1 MEMKFELV
9 EKEAEE
15 SVGAIIKIVGV
26 GGCGCNIV
34 NDMCEIGIN
43 EAELIAVNTD
53 VQSLQRVDLAE
64 KVHIGKK
71 LRGGRGSGNNPGVG
85 EKAAEEDREYI
96 ENMLRGTDLLFITAG
111 LGGGTGSGAAPVIA
125 EIAREMD
132 ILTVAVVITPFEME
146 LDSRKEGY
154 VKDSMKKLKDKV
166 KNVIEIPNDR
176 IYEACDKQMNVI
188 EAYREINKALIR
200 VINGLVQMITMTGIQ
215 NIDFEDVKT
224 TLQADGDAFLGI
236 GRESGT
242 EKVRKA
248 FEKAINDPYTGKIE
262 LNGARNILINFVGN
276 INIEEL
282 REIKNV
288 KDLVGGDASVKFG
301 MASSPELGED
311 IEVVVLMSGMNAGNE
326 KETKTQEERTV
337 KKAKDMTSWIRKNVD
352 DDYNDVDRPTW
363 QRIELEDEDNEKP
376 RSIQ

>member
-43 EAELIAVNTD
+43 DAELIAINTD
-53 VQSLQRVDLAE
+53 VQSLQRVDIAE

-71 LRGGRGSGNNPGVG
+71 LKGGRGSGNNPEIGA
-85 EKAAEEDREYI
+85 KAAEEDREYI

-125 EIAREMD
+125 EIARELG

-154 VKDSMKKLKDKV
+154 VRNSLGMLKNEV

-200 VINGLVQMITMTGIQ
+200 VINGLVRMITRTGIQ

-248 FEKAINDPYTGKIE
+248 FEKAINDPFTGE
-262 LNGARNILINFVGN
+262 NR
-276 INIEEL
+276 
-282 REIKNV
+282 
-288 KDLVGGDASVKFG
+288 
-301 MASSPELGED
+301 
-311 IEVVVLMSGMNAGNE
+311 
-326 KETKTQEERTV
+326 TQWR
-337 KKAKDMTSWIRKNVD
+337 AKYSYKLCRQHK
-352 DDYNDVDRPTW
+352 Y
-363 QRIELEDEDNEKP
+363 
-376 RSIQ
+376 